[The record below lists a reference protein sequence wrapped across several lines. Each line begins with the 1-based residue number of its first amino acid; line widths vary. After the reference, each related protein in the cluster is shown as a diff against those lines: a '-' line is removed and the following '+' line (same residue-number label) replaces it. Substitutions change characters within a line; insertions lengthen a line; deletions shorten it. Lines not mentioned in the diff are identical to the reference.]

1 MSNYSPA
8 LPLTL
13 DPVNGFSNTQSI
25 SAVVKQNLK
34 MLLLTSP
41 GERIMDPTFGVGLR
55 RYLFEQNAESVYS
68 QVRVKIRRQV
78 QKYMDFLKITE
89 VKFSSENE
97 NSNIRSNSLLITII
111 FFIEATGETGVLGI
125 TL

>member
-25 SAVVKQNLK
+25 SEVVMQNLK

-89 VKFSSENE
+89 VKFSSESE

-111 FFIEATGETGVLGI
+111 FFIEV
-125 TL
+125 